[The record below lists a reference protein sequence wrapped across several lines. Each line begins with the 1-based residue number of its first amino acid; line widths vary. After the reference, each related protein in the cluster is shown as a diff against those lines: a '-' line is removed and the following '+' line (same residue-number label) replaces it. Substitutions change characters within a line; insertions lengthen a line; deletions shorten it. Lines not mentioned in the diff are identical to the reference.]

1 MHTQIWASFNVLFET
16 ALASGGYYFIE
27 DLHVN
32 RLSDWKDL
40 HAPYTN
46 TSVKGA
52 GGERERERGVVM
64 IDALLQWQ
72 EQLITREHTDAKK
85 NSGGW

>member
-1 MHTQIWASFNVLFET
+1 MDVYKWL
-16 ALASGGYYFIE
+16 SGGYCLLVLELCLYIRRPE
-27 DLHVN
+27 L
-32 RLSDWKDL
+32 
-40 HAPYTN
+40 
-46 TSVKGA
+46 SVKGA